1 MVMRQQGIG
10 PGLTDHGGLL
20 VLAIA
25 QQWHRT
31 VLIRVELA
39 HAVFVEE
46 MTAQPAEFVGAEP
59 GLGFEPEGVER
70 AVVACE
76 EGGGVKVSH
85 GWPPWSWGNSTGG
98 THVRKAYECML

>member
-25 QQWHRT
+25 QQLHRA

-39 HAVFVEE
+39 HAVFVEKV
-46 MTAQPAEFVGAEP
+46 TAQPAEFVGAEP
-59 GLGFEPEGVER
+59 CLGFEPESVEG
-70 AVVACE
+70 AVVALE
-76 EGGGVKVSH
+76 DGGGLEISH
-85 GWPPWSWGNSTGG
+85 G
-98 THVRKAYECML
+98 